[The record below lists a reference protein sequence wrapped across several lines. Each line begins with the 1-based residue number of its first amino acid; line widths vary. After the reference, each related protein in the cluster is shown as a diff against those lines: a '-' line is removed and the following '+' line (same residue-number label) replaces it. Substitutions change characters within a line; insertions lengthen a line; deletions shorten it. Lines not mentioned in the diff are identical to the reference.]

1 MEVGGE
7 QFARLEWFRALLAE
21 NPTGVPLD
29 RAALAIA
36 AVLRSRDVDGTMAT
50 LDELAAGCPEPTF
63 EALRHHLYDELDF
76 RGPTGEYDDP
86 RHSMLDLVVDHRR
99 GLPIL
104 LATVMIEVGR
114 RAGVPVVGI
123 GMPMHFLVRSAGDP
137 EAFVDP
143 VTGDAFDRR
152 GARRRF
158 DAMTAGRVPWDDRHL
173 SPTSSRLIV
182 VRILTNLRASYERR
196 RDPVHLALVARMR
209 ASMVELQAETGDAV
223 RLSAVFN

>member
-1 MEVGGE
+1 MDAGGE
-7 QFARLEWFRALLAE
+7 QFARLDHFAALVAE
-21 NPTGVPLD
+21 NAAGVPLD
-29 RAALAIA
+29 LAALAIA
-36 AVLRSRDVDGTMAT
+36 GVLRSRDPEATLAT

-63 EALRHHLYDELDF
+63 EGLRRHLYDELDF

-86 RHSMLDLVVDHRR
+86 RHSMLDLVVAHRR

-114 RAGVPVVGI
+114 RVGVPVVGI

-137 EAFVDP
+137 DAFVDP
-143 VTGDAFDRR
+143 VTGDAFDRA

-158 DAMTAGRVPWDDRHL
+158 EAMTAGRVPWDDRHL
-173 SPTSSRLIV
+173 APTGSRLIV
-182 VRILTNLRASYERR
+182 VRMLTNLRASYERR
-196 RDPVHLALVARMR
+196 HDPVHLALVARMR
-209 ASMVELQAETGDAV
+209 ASMVELQAEAGDAV

>member
-1 MEVGGE
+1 MDAGGE
-7 QFARLEWFRALLAE
+7 QFARLDHFAALVAE
-21 NPTGVPLD
+21 NAAGVPLD
-29 RAALAIA
+29 LAALAIA
-36 AVLRSRDVDGTMAT
+36 GVLRSRDPEATLAT

-63 EALRHHLYDELDF
+63 EGLRRHLYDELDF
-76 RGPTGEYDDP
+76 RGPAGEYDDP
-86 RHSMLDLVVDHRR
+86 RHSMLDLVVAHRR

-114 RAGVPVVGI
+114 RAGIPVVGI

-152 GARRRF
+152 GAQRRF
-158 DAMTAGRVPWDDRHL
+158 ETMTGGRVPWDDRHL

-182 VRILTNLRASYERR
+182 VRMLTNLRASYERR

-209 ASMVELQAETGDAV
+209 ASMLELQAETGDAV